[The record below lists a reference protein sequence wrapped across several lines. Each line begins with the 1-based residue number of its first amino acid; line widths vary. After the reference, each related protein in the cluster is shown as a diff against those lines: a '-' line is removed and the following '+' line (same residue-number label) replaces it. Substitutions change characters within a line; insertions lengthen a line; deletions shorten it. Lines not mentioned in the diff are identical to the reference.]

1 MKSAILLIFIFLFT
15 NNSFSQ
21 ETENTNPLKPIEVSH
36 RVMDERSSF
45 QPGIVA
51 IVDDNQFTFKVDK
64 AIYDEHNFKKLH
76 ILNWND
82 EDFGNEETIN
92 EHKAEFLHNSFHNKI
107 LNTGKE
113 KSPVLG
119 AIMSGIIP
127 GSGEIYAQ
135 SYIKGAIFAVAEVGL
150 WLLKINFD
158 KKGDDQTIKFQN
170 YADAHWDIYKYAA
183 WLKAENFPG
192 AQNINETEPDRE
204 ILRQQVNE
212 VERVNFSHTLPEFGA
227 QQYYEVIGKYNSF
240 FAGWSFI
247 PSNSITRNNWFD
259 YESVDVDNYMS
270 ERQQANNYYDNAS
283 LAVTGVII
291 NHLLSA
297 ADAAWTVSMF
307 NNDIKVKTGME
318 FKSLYSN
325 NHNRRMLVPFG
336 NLSITF

>member
-1 MKSAILLIFIFLFT
+1 MKNSILIYSLLIVFCFT
-15 NNSFSQ
+15 NFALSQ
-21 ETENTNPLKPIEVSH
+21 ESVSTELQNKRLELKNSVLNSSELTKYEITKSIKDIE
-36 RVMDERSSF
+36 
-45 QPGIVA
+45 A
-51 IVDDNQFTFKVDK
+51 
-64 AIYDEHNFKKLH
+64 
-76 ILNWND
+76 
-82 EDFGNEETIN
+82 
-92 EHKAEFLHNSFHNKI
+92 
-107 LNTGKE
+107 TGKE
-113 KSPVLG
+113 KSPILG

-247 PSNSITRNNWFD
+247 PSSSITRNNWFD

-307 NNDIKVKTGME
+307 NNDIKVNTGME

-325 NHNRRMLVPFG
+325 SHNRRMLVPFG
-336 NLSITF
+336 NVSITF